1 MSKNGHPLPSTPDW
15 NLDSSQRLVK
25 VKATLKM
32 SCTLASCVTFPYP
45 KGKKMGCQWRP
56 FASWVKNLNMKH
68 LKCKI
73 FYFQACCPNT
83 LGDFRETP
91 ISLKEVKWSVTTL
104 LAPGVMCQVPI
115 NPFESVYNQ
124 KHRSMELL
132 NAYQSRDKKGKQSS
146 IFFDSFF
153 LVGPPLSTTLWAFII
168 LIELANM
175 TVSGSRKSEK

>member
-1 MSKNGHPLPSTPDW
+1 MSS
-15 NLDSSQRLVK
+15 
-25 VKATLKM
+25 
-32 SCTLASCVTFPYP
+32 TLASCVTFPYP

-73 FYFQACCPNT
+73 FHFQACCPNT

-124 KHRSMELL
+124 KHLCSYTHCTTPQVRRQEARGSSRRQSFSTPSSPPRTMGQKFHFFVLEKIYILL
-132 NAYQSRDKKGKQSS
+132 LISASLFKKLT
-146 IFFDSFF
+146 DS
-153 LVGPPLSTTLWAFII
+153 LPLEFRLKSLHI
-168 LIELANM
+168 LLGYFWYVI
-175 TVSGSRKSEK
+175 

>member
-15 NLDSSQRLVK
+15 NLDSSQRMVK
-25 VKATLKM
+25 RKATLKM
-32 SCTLASCVTFPYP
+32 SSTLASCVTFPYP

-153 LVGPPLSTTLWAFII
+153 LLGPPSLHH
-168 LIELANM
+168 
-175 TVSGSRKSEK
+175 TVQWGIWHS